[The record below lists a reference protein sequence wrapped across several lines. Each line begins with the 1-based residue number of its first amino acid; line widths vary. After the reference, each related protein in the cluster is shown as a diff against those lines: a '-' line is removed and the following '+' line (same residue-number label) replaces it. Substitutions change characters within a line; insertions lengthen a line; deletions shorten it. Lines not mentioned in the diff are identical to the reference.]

1 MKKDVSLIYKGK
13 IHFIPNHWDAMN
25 DRQFIRLVG
34 DFLRMAAGEISAGEV
49 RINWLCDIM
58 GWKKRKF
65 HSEEQIANL
74 VAISEQLTFM
84 FQINYPDNN
93 SVLDGVDEDTYEL
106 CRRIDPYRLNI
117 PLARVLRRL
126 DYQYVI
132 DLCFCAQLIP
142 SVQIDGHSFPG
153 YRIETSFGTLTCSLT
168 ALQYVEAQGLI
179 ERGEESLPLLAAILY
194 YPEKEYNSERAH
206 ELANDFAKL
215 PLETL
220 TAISF
225 NFQAFN
231 NYLFSKT
238 SFSLLS
244 KFGHKPKQPITTDA
258 SDALYDL
265 SKEGLGNAK
274 QIEQMNVLTY
284 LKVLRKKTIDA
295 VKDMKGFGWDKL
307 KISEEVG
314 LPISVIDKIL

>member
-1 MKKDVSLIYKGK
+1 MIKDIELVYKGE
-13 IHFIPNHWDAMN
+13 IHRIPNRWGAMT
-25 DRQFIRLVG
+25 DRQYIRLVG
-34 DFLRMAAGEISAGEV
+34 DFLRMAAGELSAGEV

-58 GWKKRKF
+58 GWNKHKF

-93 SVLDGVDEDTYEL
+93 EVLDGVDEETYNL
-106 CRRIDPYRLNI
+106 CRRIDPYRLNV
-117 PLARVLRRL
+117 PLARVLRKL
-126 DYQYVI
+126 DYQYVV
-132 DLCFCAQLIP
+132 DLCFCTQLIP
-142 SVQIDGHSFPG
+142 SVRLGERFYPG

-168 ALQYVEAQGLI
+168 ALQYVEAQGFI

-194 YPEKEYNSERAH
+194 YPEKEYNSEHAH

-244 KFGHKPKQPITTDA
+244 KFVQKPKQPITTDA